1 VDPQTPPAVSATS
14 ILAAVRCPRCD
25 ASLDVSAAHIVCAAC
40 GQRYPRLGS
49 IPVLFREP
57 DTYLAIVG
65 QQLRDLAAQIDTTWR
80 ALESQVRAPDVLP
93 RTRARCEA
101 LLSAARQQHSDIA
114 ELLTPLLPPATP
126 KPIPATVNVPSLL
139 TNIHYL
145 FRDWGWPPFDD
156 DENARTLAAVR
167 RVLGPG
173 STGTTLVLGAGA
185 CRLASDLHRAGG
197 ATETVAL
204 DIDALLVAA
213 AGEIMRGGV
222 ARMTEGYADINED
235 ERPSTRWT
243 LRAHQPTGDAFHLML
258 ADGLDPPFAPDTFDT
273 VVTPWFI
280 DAIPSD
286 LRDAITVA
294 STLLRRA
301 GRWVS
306 IGPLRYA
313 SDVPIARR
321 FSREEVFELVERA
334 GLRLS
339 AWEASTWPSLVS
351 PQTGRGR
358 MEWVVAF
365 CAVKDGDEPQRD
377 APNSPPAWI
386 LFGHLPIPTIDRV
399 PLLAPGDPLSRLVL
413 DAIDGFRTLDD
424 VTVIVSGQVGGSGF
438 SRRQLREAV
447 RRCLA
452 DLHPA
457 MRQ

>member
-1 VDPQTPPAVSATS
+1 VDAQTPPAADAMS
-14 ILAAVRCPRCD
+14 ILTAVRCPRC
-25 ASLDVSAAHIVCAAC
+25 AATLDLATARIVCAAC
-40 GQRYPRLGS
+40 GQHYPRLGS

-65 QQLRDLAAQIDTTWR
+65 QELRDLAAQIDTTSR

-93 RTRARCEA
+93 RTRARCDA
-101 LLSAARQQHSDIA
+101 LLIAARQQHSDIA
-114 ELLTPLLPPATP
+114 DLLTPLLPPATP
-126 KPIPATVNVPSLL
+126 RPIQATVNVPSLL

-145 FRDWGWPPFDD
+145 FRDWGWPPSGD
-156 DENARTLAAVR
+156 DENARTLAAVL
-167 RVLGPG
+167 RVLGSG
-173 STGTTLVLGAGA
+173 SIGTTLVLGAGA
-185 CRLASDLHRAGG
+185 CRLASDLHRIAG
-197 ATETVAL
+197 ATETIAL

-213 AGEIMRGGV
+213 AGVIVRGGT

-235 ERPSTRWT
+235 ERPSTCWT
-243 LRAHQPTGDAFHLML
+243 LRAPQPVGDGFHLML
-258 ADGLDPPFAPDTFDT
+258 ADGLDPPFAPTTFDT

-294 STLLRRA
+294 STVLRPS

-306 IGPLRYA
+306 VGPLRYA

-339 AWEASTWPSLVS
+339 AWESSTSPSLVS

-358 MEWVVAF
+358 VEWVVAF
-365 CAVKDGDEPQRD
+365 CAVKDGDDPQRG
-377 APNSPPAWI
+377 ALNSPPSWI
-386 LFGHLPIPTIDRV
+386 LFGHIPIPTFDHV
-399 PLLAPGDPLSRLVL
+399 PLAPSDPLSRLVL
-413 DAIDGFRTLDD
+413 DAIDGSRTLDG
-424 VTVIVSGQVGGSGF
+424 VTEIVAGRVGGSGF
-438 SRRQLREAV
+438 SRGHLREAV

-457 MRQ
+457 VQK